1 MYLTDREKEEL
12 KRLIDAGETLPA
24 RYKLQLF
31 ADAPEVELIWQGKTS
46 EVASVVLPFQS
57 IEQIDEPRRAAGSE
71 RSADDSS
78 AAGGPP
84 ALRESY
90 ETLELGLQ
98 YDARGRQRG
107 GWTNKLIWGDNKL
120 ILSALKNGPVRR
132 DLEAAG
138 GLKLIY
144 IDPPFD
150 VGADFSV
157 NLEVGD
163 ETLTKEPSVIEE
175 LAYRDTWGQGT
186 DSYLA
191 MMYERLKLMRDLLA
205 EDGSIWVHVGWQVAA
220 AVKLVL
226 DEVFG
231 PERLQNE
238 IIWKR
243 QSAKSGSFDGMG
255 QCGRI
260 HETILFYTKSDSW
273 IWNQL
278 FTDYDREYVES
289 FYKHTDGKTGRLY
302 RLSDLT
308 AAGTRRGD
316 SGGPVMLNQEEVR
329 PAPGR
334 HWALGLQP
342 GETVQQA
349 MDRLNRE
356 GRIIHEPGRM
366 PAYKRFLDEMPGVML
381 QDIWGDVAP
390 VPPQSEER
398 QDYATQK
405 PEALF
410 ERILKASSN
419 EGDLVAD
426 FFCGSGTTLAV
437 AEKLGRKWM
446 GADLGRFAIH
456 TTRKRLIAVQRQ
468 LRDAGRPHRS
478 FEILNLGKYERQWF
492 VGINPNLPE
501 EERRRQA
508 IQKEEHYVML
518 ILAAYKAERVWQMPP
533 FHGRK
538 GGTLVVVGPIDAPV
552 TLAQVNEVVAECR
565 RRRLSKVDVLGFEFE
580 MGVVQFAQDEARAKG
595 VGLALRNIP
604 KDVFDKRAVERGQV
618 QFYDV
623 AYIEAQPKVKG
634 LKATVSLKS
643 YAVFYRQDELEEVA
657 EGLKPGGSKVTVEN
671 GQVVKIAKDKKG
683 VVTREVLTKRWT
695 DWVDY
700 WAVDFHFESKKEM
713 VRIPRSDRSAAFQ
726 AASAS
731 AAERAPERANASPE
745 GGVKRPGR
753 PRSDD
758 DYEEVWTGNYIF
770 ENEWQSFRT
779 KKDRSLELTS
789 AEHEYPQKGRYRIGV
804 KVIDIFGNDTTKV
817 VEVTV

>member
-1 MYLTDREKEEL
+1 MHITDREREEL
-12 KRLIDAGETLPA
+12 KRLIDAGEPLPA
-24 RYKLQLF
+24 KYKPRLF
-31 ADAPEVELIWQGKTS
+31 ADAPEVELMWQGKTS
-46 EVASVVLPFQS
+46 EVTSVVLPFQS
-57 IEQIDEPRRAAGSE
+57 IEHIDEPRRAAGSD
-71 RSADDSS
+71 RS
-78 AAGGPP
+78 AAGSS
-84 ALRESY
+84 ASAMELRESA
-90 ETLELGLQ
+90 TPLELGLQ
-98 YDARGRQRG
+98 YDSRGRQQG
-107 GWTNKLIWGDNKL
+107 GWTNKLVWGDNRL

-132 DLEAAG
+132 EIEAAG

-175 LAYRDTWGQGT
+175 LAYRDTWGKGT

-205 EDGSIWVHVGWQVAA
+205 EDGSIWVHVDNDVGAYVRMLLDEIFGPDNYINTVTWQRSDAHSDVGQGAKHLGKICDA
-220 AVKLVL
+220 LFYYSRNPEAQILEMQFLPLPESTVERWYRHVEEGTGRRFNKADITGPGGAVKGNPVYEWKGITRAWRFSKARMEELEKQGRVVYSESGMPYLKRYL
-226 DEVFG
+226 DES
-231 PERLQNE
+231 
-238 IIWKR
+238 K
-243 QSAKSGSFDGMG
+243 
-255 QCGRI
+255 
-260 HETILFYTKSDSW
+260 
-273 IWNQL
+273 
-278 FTDYDREYVES
+278 
-289 FYKHTDGKTGRLY
+289 
-302 RLSDLT
+302 
-308 AAGTRRGD
+308 
-316 SGGPVMLNQEEVR
+316 
-329 PAPGR
+329 
-334 HWALGLQP
+334 
-342 GETVQQA
+342 
-349 MDRLNRE
+349 
-356 GRIIHEPGRM
+356 
-366 PAYKRFLDEMPGVML
+366 GVPL
-381 QDIWGDVAP
+381 QDLWDDIKMIRGIHAN
-390 VPPQSEER
+390 SESVGYR
-398 QDYATQK
+398 TQK
-405 PEALF
+405 PEPLL
-410 ERILKASSN
+410 ERVIKMSSN

-437 AEKLGRKWM
+437 AEKLGRKWI

-468 LRDAGRPHRS
+468 LRDAGRPYRS

-508 IQKEEHYVML
+508 IQKEEHYVTL
-518 ILAAYKAERVWQMPP
+518 ILSAYKAERVWQMPP

-538 GGTLVVVGPIDAPV
+538 GATLVVVGPIDAPV
-552 TLAQVNEVVAECR
+552 TLSQVNEVVAGCR

-643 YAVFYRQDELEEVA
+643 YAVFYRQDELDEVA
-657 EGLKPGGSKVTVEN
+657 GSLKPGGSKVTVEN
-671 GQVVKIAKDKKG
+671 GQVVKISKDKKG

-700 WAVDFHFESKKEM
+700 WAVDFNFESKKEM
-713 VRIPRSDRSAAFQ
+713 VRVVESQIRNPKSEIRNEQSLLTSAATE
-726 AASAS
+726 AVV
-731 AAERAPERANASPE
+731 ER
-745 GGVKRPGR
+745 
-753 PRSDD
+753 
-758 DYEEVWTGNYIF
+758 EVWTGNYIF

-789 AEHEYPQKGRYRIGV
+789 AEHEYPKKGKYRIAV

-817 VEVTV
+817 VEVAV